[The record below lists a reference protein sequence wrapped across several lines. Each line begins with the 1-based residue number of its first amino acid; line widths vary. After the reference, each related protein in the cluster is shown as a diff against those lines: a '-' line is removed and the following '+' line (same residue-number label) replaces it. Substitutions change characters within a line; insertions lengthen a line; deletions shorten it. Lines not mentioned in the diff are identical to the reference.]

1 MKSSI
6 NWFRLGLCLIFIGG
20 LFTVEAYNSS
30 SFLVSAHNTQCTS
43 ATPASNCGSID
54 SNAGTWALL
63 TVAFVA
69 RLCVGLAVMI
79 VGLRTEDRARR
90 PLTRYNRQ
98 HPNTPA
104 RSNRLTVWNPSRSHL
119 MWSKLKEPTLTL
131 DFV

>member
-20 LFTVEAYNSS
+20 LFTVEASNSW
-30 SFLVSAHNTQCTS
+30 SFLVSAHNTQCAS

-54 SNAGTWALL
+54 SSAGTWALL

-69 RLCVGLAVMI
+69 LLCVGLAVMI

-90 PLTRYNRQ
+90 PLTR
-98 HPNTPA
+98 
-104 RSNRLTVWNPSRSHL
+104 
-119 MWSKLKEPTLTL
+119 
-131 DFV
+131 